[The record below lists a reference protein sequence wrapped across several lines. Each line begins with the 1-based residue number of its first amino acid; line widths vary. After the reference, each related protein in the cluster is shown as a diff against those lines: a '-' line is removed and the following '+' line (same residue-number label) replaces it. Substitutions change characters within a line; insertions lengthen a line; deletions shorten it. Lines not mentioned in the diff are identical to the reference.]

1 MLLTRSPFD
10 LETLGRNVFEE
21 FWVAHPQGPLH
32 FHADGDLT
40 GDWDAARLR
49 QVISNLLGNA
59 LQQGT
64 AQGPGELAISAE
76 DSTIVLKVHN
86 GGPPLL
92 VERLTTI
99 FEPLM
104 RYAKPETAEQKVSNS
119 IGLGL
124 CNTRAVVVAHGGTI
138 TVASTAEEGTLCTVR
153 LPRTAPD

>member
-1 MLLTRSPFD
+1 MLRLADFILGPARGAAMLLTRSPFD

-64 AQGPGELAISAE
+64 AQGPGELAISGRKN
-76 DSTIVLKVHN
+76 STIVLKVHN
-86 GGPPLL
+86 GGAAAP
-92 VERLTTI
+92 
-99 FEPLM
+99 
-104 RYAKPETAEQKVSNS
+104 
-119 IGLGL
+119 
-124 CNTRAVVVAHGGTI
+124 GGE
-138 TVASTAEEGTLCTVR
+138 A
-153 LPRTAPD
+153 DYNF